1 VAGRRG
7 EQGLVALDWM
17 LIFVGV
23 VGAAVGASV
32 LVQNLFEE
40 AAYER
45 EDPIVRVI
53 EADIAAAR
61 IAAEAQR
68 LFEKDRAECLADLTP
83 PAYLCEPIN
92 VPNGE
97 YSSDG
102 YDSFKA
108 HDFEMRCEGLEV
120 SFDDVLDDAEWH
132 DPKDPDGNDT
142 DIDNVADDLD
152 LDGNADDPDSGDHRP
167 ARCVL
172 TPKENLVQ

>member
-1 VAGRRG
+1 MAGRRG

-17 LIFVGV
+17 LIFAGV

-68 LFEKDRAECLADLTP
+68 LFEKDRDANRPACEATP
-83 PAYLCEPIN
+83 PMCTPI
-92 VPNGE
+92 
-97 YSSDG
+97 D
-102 YDSFKA
+102 FKA
-108 HDFEMRCEGLEV
+108 TPQEPGTLYTASKASSFAQGCETDLMNDF
-120 SFDDVLDDAEWH
+120 SDVLDAGMPPVWH
-132 DPKDPDGNDT
+132 DPVHPWHDPNDPSLGL
-142 DIDNVADDLD
+142 DDDKKL
-152 LDGNADDPDSGDHRP
+152 P

-172 TPKENLVQ
+172 TPRPNLVQ